1 MLLVPFPVDESPGAE
16 DIEGEDDGNDITSH
30 YYFTTYAPQYTYMY
44 YPTCTIY
51 LFVMFTLPRR
61 LLSPHIHSA
70 HFNKEQR
77 FFNHAICRADFN

>member
-44 YPTCTIY
+44 YITCNSN
-51 LFVMFTLPRR
+51 L
-61 LLSPHIHSA
+61 
-70 HFNKEQR
+70 
-77 FFNHAICRADFN
+77 